1 MSTVAGVAFVLGV
14 VLTALVVVLLL
25 AVGLQHRQRTR
36 AQARDARRRSELMP
50 TVHALLDDDGDDPA
64 GGAVDPQLTSAPRLL
79 DDLVLDL
86 LPQLRG
92 SDRRALQRVLAA
104 RGVVDRAVADLTAR
118 AAWRRGRAATLLGSA
133 AATDHTPALAALL
146 TDRSADVRSAAARA
160 LGKAGDPTSVTPL
173 LAALTGARPLPLGV
187 VGMALLDLGTPVLP
201 ALRTALTDGSPA
213 AQALAAEVLGVHGDP
228 AATPGLLTLVHDRW
242 QPADVRR
249 AAATALG
256 RIGSPQA
263 TAELTQLLST
273 GPVPGLQRVAAE
285 ALGRIGDPAA
295 IPPLVSGLHAT
306 DPGVRA
312 ACADALA
319 AIGDEGRGR
328 LRVLS
333 IGTSPAG
340 RAALAALD
348 AVATA
353 RQWRQAVA
361 SR

>member
-1 MSTVAGVAFVLGV
+1 
-14 VLTALVVVLLL
+14 
-25 AVGLQHRQRTR
+25 
-36 AQARDARRRSELMP
+36 MP
-50 TVHALLDDDGDDPA
+50 TVHALLDDPADDADDDPA
-64 GGAVDPQLTSAPRLL
+64 ADPQLASAPRLL

-92 SDRRALQRVLAA
+92 SDRQALQRVLAA
-104 RGVVDRAVADLTAR
+104 RGVVGRAAADLTAR

-133 AATDHTPALAALL
+133 AATEHTPALAARLA
-146 TDRSADVRSAAARA
+146 DRSADVRSAAARA
-160 LGKAGDPTSVTPL
+160 LGKAGDPASVTPL
-173 LAALTGARPLPLGV
+173 LAALAGPRPLPLGV

-213 AQALAAEVLGVHGDP
+213 ARALAAEVLGVHGDP
-228 AATPGLLTLVHDRW
+228 AAAPGLLALLHDRW
-242 QPADVRR
+242 QPPEVRR

-263 TAELTQLLST
+263 TAELTQLLAT
-273 GPVPGLQRVAAE
+273 GPVPALQRVAAE

-295 IPPLVSGLHAT
+295 VPTLVSGLHAT

-328 LRVLS
+328 LRVLA
-333 IGTSPAG
+333 IGSSPAG

-353 RQWRQAVA
+353 RQWRRPVT

>member
-1 MSTVAGVAFVLGV
+1 MTTAAGVALALGV
-14 VLTALVVVLLL
+14 VLAGLVVVLLL

-36 AQARDARRRSELMP
+36 TQARDARRRAELMP

-64 GGAVDPQLTSAPRLL
+64 HGPHVTSAPALL
-79 DDLVLDL
+79 DELVLDL

-92 SDRRALQRVLAA
+92 SDRRALQRVLGA
-104 RGVVDRAVADLTAR
+104 RGVVDRAAADLTAR

-133 AATDHTPALAALL
+133 AATDHTPALAACL

-160 LGKAGDPTSVTPL
+160 LGKAGDPASVTPL
-173 LAALTGARPLPLGV
+173 LVSLAGPRALPVGV

-201 ALRTALTDGSPA
+201 ALRTALTEGSAPA
-213 AQALAAEVLGVHGDP
+213 RALAAEVLGVHGDP
-228 AATPGLLTLVHDRW
+228 LATPGLLTLLEDRG
-242 QPADVRR
+242 QPTEVRR
-249 AAATALG
+249 AAAAALG

-263 TAELTQLLST
+263 TAELTRLLAT
-273 GPVPGLQRVAAE
+273 GPVPALQRVAAE
-285 ALGRIGDPAA
+285 ALGRIGDPAG
-295 IPPLVSGLHAT
+295 ISTLVSGLHAT

-328 LRVLS
+328 LRVLAV
-333 IGTSPAG
+333 GTSPAG

-353 RQWRQAVA
+353 RQWRRPVT